1 MGTKKWAPDQTGR
14 APGYDRHIIIG
25 RVGAARSL
33 DNGEGGTDVTL
44 TIAELDGGGRVT
56 DVWHQTTLV
65 GADALKAESAG
76 IARGDVVIVS
86 LEELRARAYIDN
98 SGPVPAAVGYFASR
112 GSDPFVLER
121 ASDRRQ
127 GQAAAAEAEAK
138 GTNGT
143 AGTAATN
150 RKAGTAGTNRTA
162 ATNRTAGTAGAN
174 RTAATNR
181 TSGTAG
187 TNRTA
192 GTTGTTGTTRT
203 SGTSGDNVNRR
214 DFPAGTTAGAR
225 KTYFSSF
232 RRASPRLG

>member
-1 MGTKKWAPDQTGR
+1 MGTENMGTEKWAPDQTGR
-14 APGYDRHIIIG
+14 APGYDRHVIIG
-25 RVGAARSL
+25 RVGAARRL

-44 TIAELDGGGRVT
+44 TIAELDGCGRVT
-56 DVWHQTTLV
+56 DVWHQATLV

-127 GQAAAAEAEAK
+127 GQAAAAAAEAK

-150 RKAGTAGTNRTA
+150 RTSGTAGTNRTI
-162 ATNRTAGTAGAN
+162 GA
-174 RTAATNR
+174 NR

-192 GTTGTTGTTRT
+192 GTGRTAGTTGATRT

-214 DFPAGTTAGAR
+214 DGPAGTTAGAR
-225 KTYFSSF
+225 KIYFSPF
-232 RRASPRLG
+232 RRAFPRLG